1 MSPSFQASNLTEGL
15 PGSRSNTGAAA
26 RWQTHGNCCSSAV
39 QRSECRLRCVGWEL
53 GGGDGI
59 TVGGGENG
67 EGMKNMG
74 AVPPC
79 GNYKGRNAQVFLL
92 LN

>member
-1 MSPSFQASNLTEGL
+1 MATVAPVL
-15 PGSRSNTGAAA
+15 
-26 RWQTHGNCCSSAV
+26 CSAV
-39 QRSECRLRCVGWEL
+39 SVAYVVWGGSWVVVMELRWEE
-53 GGGDGI
+53 
-59 TVGGGENG
+59 GENG